1 MNGNRFGI
9 ENSILMPYAAE
20 RMNASAIAN
29 ERTLR
34 DLEFERVKS
43 EIKRLA
49 ASPLGAFAIDA
60 LSPALDLGAIQREL
74 DRVEEMRRAVLE
86 LDLLPG
92 PMDDLEPL
100 LTRARETTSLG
111 GEDFLVILRT
121 LENGRRLREA
131 ILSLEGVYPQLQ
143 EIAER
148 IQVFREL
155 EGAIRRSF
163 DEEGE
168 LREDATPHLRQLY
181 RRQHAVEEQV
191 EARLKAFL
199 NSPEYSS
206 VIRENIITRR
216 SSRLVIPIKSHFKHD
231 VDCVV
236 HDTSDSGQTLYIE
249 PRSIV
254 EANNEI
260 RELDGEIR
268 DEKIRILRELTGKV
282 KQESRAIHETL
293 IALRTLDGLYARA
306 QYALK
311 LRCCVPKL
319 NTEGRIRLRN
329 ARHPLLDPQIVVPID
344 LAFGGSTLGVLITGP
359 NTGGKTVTL
368 KTVGLLTLMAQAGI
382 PIPADPES
390 ELSTFEVIRS
400 DIGDE
405 QSIQQ
410 NLSTFSSHMKNIVG
424 ILKEVHARSL
434 VLIDEL
440 GAGTDPQEGAALG
453 IAILTALLWVQA
465 RLIVTTHFSALK
477 HFAYQHEQ
485 LKTCSVEFDVKTL
498 KPTYRLFEGV
508 GASNA
513 FIIAEHLGLPS
524 EIVRDAMGFL
534 SEGAVKAEEIIRLLE
549 TERVALSE
557 ERAHL
562 THEIEAAQA
571 ERRQF
576 EERLHELELGK
587 EEFLRAE
594 LRDLEKKLRE
604 TRLQLEQALH
614 QARQTQRTEEKIKE
628 ELKRIEES
636 KEELVAVAERV
647 AEHPPQP
654 LTFDSLVKGM
664 RVRVEPLKQVGIVR
678 EITSETR
685 IEVDIS
691 GLRVHARLS
700 DLSSAPPEEL
710 SKRGQ
715 ARADVMSHEI
725 SLDSPGLELHVRG
738 LTVSEA
744 LREVDLY
751 LDRLVLSDVRK
762 AYIVHGKGTGT
773 LRRVIRDYLNK
784 DPRVERISA
793 APTQQGGEGIT
804 VVELK

>member
-1 MNGNRFGI
+1 
-9 ENSILMPYAAE
+9 
-20 RMNASAIAN
+20 MNASDIAN

-43 EIKRLA
+43 EIKRFS
-49 ASPLGAFAIDA
+49 ASPLGVAAIEA
-60 LSPALDLGAIQREL
+60 LAPMVDLSLIQREL
-74 DRVEEMRRAVLE
+74 GRVEEMRGAIVESGLA
-86 LDLLPG
+86 PG

-100 LTRARETTSLG
+100 LKRARETTSLG
-111 GEDFLVILRT
+111 GEEFLVILKT
-121 LENGRRLREA
+121 LESGRRLREA
-131 ILSLEGVYPQLQ
+131 ILTLAGPYIQLQ

-148 IQVFREL
+148 VQIFREL

-163 DEEGE
+163 DEDGE
-168 LREDATPHLRQLY
+168 LREDASPGLRQLY
-181 RRQHAVEEQV
+181 RRKHIVEEQV

-206 VIRENIITRR
+206 VIREPIITRR

-231 VDCVV
+231 LDCVV

-249 PRSIV
+249 PRSVV

-260 RELDGEIR
+260 RELEGEIR
-268 DEKIRILRELTGKV
+268 DEKIRILKELTGKV
-282 KQESRAIHETL
+282 QQESRAIHESL
-293 IALRTLDGLYARA
+293 IALRALDGLYARA

-311 LRCCVPKL
+311 LKCSLPQL
-319 NTEGRIRLRN
+319 NAEGRMRLRN
-329 ARHPLLDPQIVVPID
+329 ARHPLLDPQVVVPID
-344 LAFGGSTLGVLITGP
+344 LSFGKDALGVLITGP

-424 ILKEVHARSL
+424 VLKEIHARSL
-434 VLIDEL
+434 VLLDEL

-453 IAILTALLWVQA
+453 IAILTTLLRAKA

-477 HFAYQHEQ
+477 HFAYQHDQ
-485 LKTCSVEFDVKTL
+485 LKTCSVEFDVQTL

-513 FIIAEHLGLPS
+513 FIVAERLGLPS
-524 EIVRDAMGFL
+524 EIVHHATGFL

-549 TERVALSE
+549 RERVALSE
-557 ERAHL
+557 ERARL
-562 THEIEAAQA
+562 SHEIETART
-571 ERRQF
+571 ERKHF
-576 EERLHELELGK
+576 EERLQELESGK
-587 EEFLRAE
+587 EEQLRQE
-594 LRDLEKKLRE
+594 LRELKRKLKE
-604 TRLQLEQALH
+604 TRIYLEQALY
-614 QARQTQRTEEKIKE
+614 QARQTQKTEERIKE

-636 KEELVAVAERV
+636 QEELAVVADRL
-647 AEHPPQP
+647 AEHPPRP
-654 LTFDSLVKGM
+654 LTFEALHKGM
-664 RVRVEPLKQVGIVR
+664 RVRVEPLQQVGIVR
-678 EITSETR
+678 EITSEAR

-691 GLRVHARLS
+691 GLRVQARLS
-700 DLSSAPPEEL
+700 HLSLAPPEEPAR
-710 SKRGQ
+710 RGPE
-715 ARADVMSHEI
+715 RAEVMSHEI

-738 LTVSEA
+738 LTVSDA

-751 LDRLVLSDVRK
+751 LDRLVLNDVRK

-773 LRRVIRDYLNK
+773 LRRVIREHLAK
-784 DPRVERISA
+784 DPRVERISP
-793 APTQQGGEGIT
+793 APTPQGGEGIT